1 MAVSA
6 ETGEMMG
13 VSLNTTLCR
22 DNEIKKYSDE
32 NNDKSS
38 KFNDIKVFLDKA
50 EQDIDVF
57 GQYPN
62 IDHIMELS
70 IITVKE
76 AYRRQGVCK
85 ALIDKSKELA
95 LKLGFQMIYV
105 ECCSHFTAIA
115 VERFEFQ
122 CIYSL
127 SYTDYVNKQGDVVFK
142 TQSPHKYFKVH
153 VLLL

>member
-1 MAVSA
+1 MAVSV

-13 VSLNTTLCR
+13 ASPNTTLCR
-22 DNEIKKYSDE
+22 NNEIKKYSHE
-32 NNDKSS
+32 NKDKSS

-85 ALIDKSKELA
+85 ALIDKSKY
-95 LKLGFQMIYV
+95 I
-105 ECCSHFTAIA
+105 
-115 VERFEFQ
+115 
-122 CIYSL
+122 
-127 SYTDYVNKQGDVVFK
+127 
-142 TQSPHKYFKVH
+142 KYNLFIIIT
-153 VLLL
+153 LITG